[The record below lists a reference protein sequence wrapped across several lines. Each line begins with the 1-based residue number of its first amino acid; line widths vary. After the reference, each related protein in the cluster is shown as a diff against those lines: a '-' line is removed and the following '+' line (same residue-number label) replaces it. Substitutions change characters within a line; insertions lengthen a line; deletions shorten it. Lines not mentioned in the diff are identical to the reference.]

1 MGQDSRAQR
10 VAPVPLRTLCP
21 AGQGD
26 YVHFMFVFQDP
37 YSEAEGYDRNVE
49 LSYKLPVRVE
59 ED

>member
-1 MGQDSRAQR
+1 MSG
-10 VAPVPLRTLCP
+10 APVPPVLLRALCVLCA

-37 YSEAEGYDRNVE
+37 YSEAAGYDKNVE
-49 LSYKLPVRVE
+49 LSYRLPVRVE